1 MNPKHCK
8 TTTYEKMPDGSVKI
22 TSKSYYEELAHV
34 LEEFEK
40 PYLLTEDV
48 AKRAMDKAL
57 ERITSKSSPK
67 VIITITPSADGK
79 IKVVEKYT
87 TLKQSFK

>member
-8 TTTYEKMPDGSVKI
+8 TTVYEKMPDGSVKI
-22 TSKSYYEELAHV
+22 TTKSYYEELAHM
-34 LEEFEK
+34 LEEYEK
-40 PYLLTEDV
+40 PYILTEEV
-48 AKRAMDKAL
+48 ARKAVDKAL
-57 ERITSKSSPK
+57 ERITSKSSPR
-67 VIITITPSADGK
+67 VILTITPSKDGK